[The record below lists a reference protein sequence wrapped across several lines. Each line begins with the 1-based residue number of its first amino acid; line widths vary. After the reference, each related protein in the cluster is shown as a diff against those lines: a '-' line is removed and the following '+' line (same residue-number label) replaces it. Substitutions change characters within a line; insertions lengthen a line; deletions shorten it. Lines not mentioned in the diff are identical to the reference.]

1 MKRTLP
7 IIILTLLTMTGCR
20 YSFEIDDIGYE
31 SRLCVRSF
39 VCADSSASVTVH
51 RAIPITDASNTDTS
65 RISPMFSLK
74 CNGSEVEGS
83 QSDIDRGGVQ
93 YNMEAFEPGDILE
106 LSVEDE
112 GMDRVTASTVIPDFF
127 PECTTEFST
136 LDQWNRSVSIK
147 YEDNPE
153 SDDFYGAVVMSTT
166 TNVETGHEWSGSYH
180 PVGGYDSINI
190 DYSAYS
196 PIVTQLDGEHLF
208 IWKDTDEEDNEYE
221 IKYILDG
228 MFGEKY
234 RKFIYL
240 KLFKMSEEMY
250 RTLCAWYDQDYN
262 IFTYIGFFSPSACY
276 TNINNG
282 VGYFGSYSIRYTEP
296 VEITNEIK

>member
-1 MKRTLP
+1 
-7 IIILTLLTMTGCR
+7 MTGCR

-51 RAIPITDASNTDTS
+51 RAIPITDAANTDTS

-74 CNGSEVEGS
+74 CNGAEVEES
-83 QSDIDRGGVQ
+83 PSDIDKGGVK
-93 YNMEAFEPGDILE
+93 YNMEAFKSGDLLE
-106 LSVEDE
+106 LSVKEE
-112 GMDRVTASTVIPDFF
+112 GMERVTASTVIPDFF

-147 YEDNPE
+147 YEDDPE
-153 SDDFYGAVVMSTT
+153 TEDFYGAIVMTSTT
-166 TNVETGHEWSGSYH
+166 NTETGLTWSGSETPASGH
-180 PVGGYDSINI
+180 DNLNI
-190 DYSAYS
+190 DYNAYS
-196 PIVTQLDGEHLF
+196 PVVTQLDGEYLF
-208 IWKDTDEEDNEYE
+208 IWKDSDEEDNEYE
-221 IKYILDG
+221 IKYDLDG
-228 MFGEKY
+228 MFGKKY

-240 KLFKMSEEMY
+240 KLFKLSEEMY

-282 VGYFGSYSIRYTEP
+282 VGYFGSYSVRCTEP
-296 VEITNEIK
+296 VEITNDIK

>member
-1 MKRTLP
+1 M
-7 IIILTLLTMTGCR
+7 IILTLLTMTGCR

-51 RAIPITDASNTDTS
+51 RAIPITDAANTDTS

-74 CNGSEVEGS
+74 CNGVEVEAS
-83 QSDIDRGGVQ
+83 PSDIDKGGVK
-93 YNMEAFEPGDILE
+93 YNMEVFESGDLLE
-106 LSVEDE
+106 LIVEDE
-112 GMDRVTASTVIPDFF
+112 GMERVTASTVIPDFF

-153 SDDFYGAVVMSTT
+153 TDDFYGAVVMSTT
-166 TNVETGHEWSGSYH
+166 TNAETGYEWSGSYQ

-196 PIVTQLDGEHLF
+196 PVVTQLNGEYMF
-208 IWKDTDEEDNEYE
+208 IWKDSDEEDNEYE
-221 IKYILDG
+221 IKYIHNG
-228 MFGEKY
+228 MYGE
-234 RKFIYL
+234 IYKNL
-240 KLFKMSEEMY
+240 TYMKLFKLSEEMY
-250 RTLCAWYDQDYN
+250 RTLCSWYDQDYN

-282 VGYFGSYSIRYTEP
+282 VGYFGSYSVRYTEP
-296 VEITNEIK
+296 VEITNEIL

>member
-1 MKRTLP
+1 M
-7 IIILTLLTMTGCR
+7 IILTLLTMTGCR

-51 RAIPITDASNTDTS
+51 RAIPITDAANTDTS
-65 RISPMFSLK
+65 RIYPMFSLK
-74 CNGSEVEGS
+74 CNGVEVEAS
-83 QSDIDRGGVQ
+83 PSDIDKGGVK
-93 YNMEAFEPGDILE
+93 YNMEVFESGDLLE
-106 LSVEDE
+106 LSVKEE
-112 GMDRVTASTVIPDFF
+112 GMERVTASTVIPGFF

-153 SDDFYGAVVMSTT
+153 TDDFYGAVVMSTT
-166 TNVETGHEWSGSYH
+166 TNAETGYEWSGSYR

-196 PIVTQLDGEHLF
+196 PVVTQLDGEHLF

-221 IKYILDG
+221 IKYVLDG
-228 MFGEKY
+228 MFGENY

-240 KLFKMSEEMY
+240 KLFKLSEEMY
-250 RTLCAWYDQDYN
+250 RTLYAWYDQDFN
-262 IFTYIGFFSPSACY
+262 LFTYVGFFSPSACY

-282 VGYFGSYSIRYTEP
+282 VGYFGSYSVRCTEP
-296 VEITNEIK
+296 VEITNEII